1 MMVKI
6 KAQMAE
12 LVDALV
18 SGTSVRK
25 DVEVR
30 VFFWAPNFKQSFF
43 KGCFFI
49 SMSIVCNRQIDFLD
63 CVFIFFI
70 SIILIAFV
78 FRYYIYSMD
87 CLAELFQKQP
97 DKHLKLANYFIRN
110 LVVQRLIKRKLVR
123 YVRFIIDGRF

>member
-1 MMVKI
+1 MMAKI

-30 VFFWAPNFKQSFF
+30 VFFWAPNLKQSFL

-49 SMSIVCNRQIDFLD
+49 SILIVCVLISQLIFLIA
-63 CVFIFFI
+63 CSYFLFL
-70 SIILIAFV
+70 LIAFV
-78 FRYYIYSMD
+78 FRCHIYGMD
-87 CLAELFQKQP
+87 YLAELF
-97 DKHLKLANYFIRN
+97 
-110 LVVQRLIKRKLVR
+110 
-123 YVRFIIDGRF
+123 

>member
-30 VFFWAPNFKQSFF
+30 VFFWAPNLKQSFL
-43 KGCFFI
+43 KDCFFI
-49 SMSIVCNRQIDFLD
+49 SILLCVNKPIDFLD
-63 CVFIFFI
+63 CVFIFLFLL
-70 SIILIAFV
+70 LIAFV
-78 FRYYIYSMD
+78 FRCHIYGMD
-87 CLAELFQKQP
+87 YLAELF
-97 DKHLKLANYFIRN
+97 
-110 LVVQRLIKRKLVR
+110 
-123 YVRFIIDGRF
+123 

>member
-30 VFFWAPNFKQSFF
+30 VFFWAPNFKQSFL
-43 KGCFFI
+43 KGCFF
-49 SMSIVCNRQIDFLD
+49 
-63 CVFIFFI
+63 
-70 SIILIAFV
+70 
-78 FRYYIYSMD
+78 YIYSFV
-87 CLAELFQKQP
+87 C
-97 DKHLKLANYFIRN
+97 
-110 LVVQRLIKRKLVR
+110 
-123 YVRFIIDGRF
+123 

>member
-30 VFFWAPNFKQSFF
+30 VFLAASPRRGNPPFFVIYRVEARQSN
-43 KGCFFI
+43 
-49 SMSIVCNRQIDFLD
+49 SHR
-63 CVFIFFI
+63 
-70 SIILIAFV
+70 
-78 FRYYIYSMD
+78 
-87 CLAELFQKQP
+87 
-97 DKHLKLANYFIRN
+97 HLMTP
-110 LVVQRLIKRKLVR
+110 
-123 YVRFIIDGRF
+123 GRGFGTIGNNKMK